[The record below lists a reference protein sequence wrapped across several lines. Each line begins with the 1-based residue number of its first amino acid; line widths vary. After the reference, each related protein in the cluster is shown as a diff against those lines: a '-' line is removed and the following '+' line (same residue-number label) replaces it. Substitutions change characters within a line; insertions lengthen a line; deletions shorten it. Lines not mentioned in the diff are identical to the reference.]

1 MQELLT
7 VIVPIY
13 NVERYLVQC
22 VDSIINQT
30 YKELEIV
37 LVDDGSTD
45 ASGRI
50 CDEYATKDQR
60 IKVIHKANGG
70 LVSARKAGLT
80 VANGNFIAFVDS
92 DDWIDEDMYEQLLC
106 EMVQSDSDI
115 LASGFYKEYG
125 EKASVVYDGMT
136 AGIYTR
142 DSQIL
147 SRNLFFGDSISEI
160 SISSSLVT
168 KLYKASVIKQYY
180 MCINDNISYG
190 EDAACVYSSIPYANS
205 VQIVHKAYYH
215 YRFREDSIVHKKN
228 DSVLRQIGLLYE
240 YLIACYRQHECYH
253 QLRKQL
259 SAFVTLNVF
268 RSLNYF
274 MDIDEDV
281 KIPLYVVPAK
291 VSNYGKKI
299 VLYGAGMV
307 GQAYEKQISAAEDM
321 ELVLWVDKMAHHYRE
336 QGKKVNDI
344 SDIASCEYDVILL
357 AVTDYDMASEIK
369 KDLIARGVEE
379 AKIYWEFPKSFIDL
393 YVNI

>member
-7 VIVPIY
+7 VIVPVY

-30 YKELEIV
+30 YKELEII

-60 IKVIHKANGG
+60 IKVIHKVNGG

-92 DDWIDEDMYEQLLC
+92 DDWIDADMYEQLLG
-106 EMVQSDSDI
+106 EMIQSDSDI

-125 EKASVVYDGMT
+125 EKASVVYDGMAT
-136 AGIYTR
+136 GVYTR

-160 SISSSLVT
+160 SISSNLVT
-168 KLYKASVIKQYY
+168 KLYKVSVIKQYY
-180 MCINDNISYG
+180 MCIDDHISYG
-190 EDAACVYSSIPYANS
+190 EDAACVYSSIPYVNS

-268 RSLNYF
+268 RSLNYY

-281 KIPLYVVPAK
+281 KIPLYVVSTK
-291 VSNYGKKI
+291 VSSYGKKI

-357 AVTDYDMASEIK
+357 AVTDSDMASEIK